1 MVKIIWNSVQFC
13 NTAKDC
19 QFPQDLGPRFF
30 ELYKASSVN
39 QAHAK
44 TGLSN
49 FPVSYGSLRLH
60 LNFCWAFEAFLRS
73 SESSTR
79 LKEEPNVCPD
89 LLSKAKICSFYAS
102 PEGTVVLELIKR
114 PILGLN
120 NPIELFSCTL
130 ATSYPDTF
138 PPSPQQITDIVR
150 NPNYSNLICMRHLLQ
165 VSWALLW
172 VSGSLA

>member
-19 QFPQDLGPRFF
+19 QSFVRIWDQDSSSFRPPQSIKLTPRLGF
-30 ELYKASSVN
+30 
-39 QAHAK
+39 
-44 TGLSN
+44 SN